1 MSGQLSISIIEIIIL
16 MSGAVILG
24 ITIHFFIIS
33 RKSLKDK
40 MDASAGGKL
49 QLELRDWKSRFF
61 NETENRDKQIE
72 ILQKKL
78 ADTEENINIYS
89 IEAEEVRKENKIL
102 KQELNTL
109 RQTTVQQ
116 QPGKTGYID
125 QLKQA
130 QSSLLEHN
138 QRINQLL
145 EQIDLVKETEEQQQ
159 EMLRNNEEMME
170 EIEELQKKLS
180 LKEKEILNIHQK
192 EHLTTEMNS
201 MLDSAYS
208 EFGILQEKIQKLEVQ
223 VNVSK
228 KINIEYEDLKES
240 YYKISKDFEE
250 QKLKYNHT
258 LTENRQLQTDLDE
271 TEDKLKEANF
281 QRQQLQK
288 KVAYLEELNNDLQA
302 VTDANKKLE
311 GQLRRIGELESMLS
325 IMAEEKNELARKQS
339 EA

>member
-1 MSGQLSISIIEIIIL
+1 MGGQLTLSVIEIIIL
-16 MSGAVILG
+16 MSGAIILG
-24 ITIHFFIIS
+24 ITIHFFITS
-33 RKSLKDK
+33 RRSLKDT
-40 MDASAGGKL
+40 MDASVGGKL
-49 QLELRDWKSRFF
+49 QMELKDWKSRFF
-61 NETENRDKQIE
+61 NETEYRDKQIE

-78 ADTEENINIYS
+78 TDTEENINIYS

>member
-1 MSGQLSISIIEIIIL
+1 MGGQLSLSIIEILIL

-24 ITIHFFIIS
+24 VTIHFIISS
-33 RKSLKDK
+33 RKSLKDT
-40 MDASAGGKL
+40 MESSPGGKL
-49 QLELRDWKSRFF
+49 QRELSDWKSRFF
-61 NETENRDKQIE
+61 NETEYRDKQIE

-78 ADTEENINIYS
+78 ADTEENLNIFS
-89 IEAEEVRKENKIL
+89 IEAGEVRKENKIL
-102 KQELNTL
+102 QQELNSL
-109 RQTTVQQ
+109 RQTTVL
-116 QPGKTGYID
+116 QPGKTGYMD

-130 QSSLLEHN
+130 QTSLLEHN

-145 EQIDLVKETEEQQQ
+145 EQINLVKETEEQQQ

-180 LKEKEILNIHQK
+180 SKEKEISNIHQK
-192 EHLTTEMNS
+192 ENLTTEMNS

-223 VNVSK
+223 VNISK

-240 YYKISKDFEE
+240 YYKISKDYEE
-250 QKLKYNHT
+250 QKNKYSHT
-258 LTENRQLQTDLDE
+258 LSENRQLQSELEE

-288 KVAYLEELNNDLQA
+288 RVAYLEELNNDLQA

-325 IMAEEKNELARKQS
+325 IMAEEKNEMARKQPNT
-339 EA
+339 